1 MGPVD
6 LSELRREVLNR
17 RYCRVVWGSELAR
30 WFWSPPRSSCACWH
44 SGMHLYRQKKTQT
57 QDDPRSFKHILFYCL
72 MKQIKC
78 RDIREQVTRVS
89 WKYKKC
95 KTTLFL
101 LIKTVLN
108 KDEEYPTAH
117 KTRSDPAR
125 LKDSSY
131 TAPSEGTEASRLQIS
146 TKYSTQIQR
155 EMGSLGNSA
164 HEPLVSKPF

>member
-1 MGPVD
+1 
-6 LSELRREVLNR
+6 
-17 RYCRVVWGSELAR
+17 
-30 WFWSPPRSSCACWH
+30 
-44 SGMHLYRQKKTQT
+44 
-57 QDDPRSFKHILFYCL
+57 
-72 MKQIKC
+72 MKQI
-78 RDIREQVTRVS
+78 IAGFREQVTSVS

-131 TAPSEGTEASRLQIS
+131 TAPSEGTVASKHHIS
-146 TKYSTQIQR
+146 TKYSTQIQK
-155 EMGSLGNSA
+155 EMESLGNSA
-164 HEPLVSKPF
+164 HEPLVSKPFFF